1 MFETTC
7 QTNMQFFNA
16 IILLILRLMRQVIL
30 AERNHFCEAMV
41 IQECSDNAQGLL
53 KAIESRNQRLLI
65 KECDALQVSHTIYI
79 SLKTEALHPT
89 HNSQI
94 LCCKSFRNKHI
105 YDKVEPGLLLL
116 QWQLFIVKTTDS
128 TDRTVY

>member
-16 IILLILRLMRQVIL
+16 IILLILRLMCQVIL

-79 SLKTEALHPT
+79 SLKK
-89 HNSQI
+89 
-94 LCCKSFRNKHI
+94 LCTQLTIRKF
-105 YDKVEPGLLLL
+105 YAAKVSETN
-116 QWQLFIVKTTDS
+116 IS
-128 TDRTVY
+128 TIR